1 MNSKVATAGNAGPKV
16 RSDCEIT
23 LEIRQKGGI
32 VIDLKSK
39 VKTLYG
45 ESIKSLCREVLGFF
59 RIKNAVLSINDSGA
73 LAVCNNGTY

>member
-32 VIDLKSK
+32 VIDLKSR

-45 ESIKSLCREVLGFF
+45 ESIKSLCSR
-59 RIKNAVLSINDSGA
+59 SS
-73 LAVCNNGTY
+73 